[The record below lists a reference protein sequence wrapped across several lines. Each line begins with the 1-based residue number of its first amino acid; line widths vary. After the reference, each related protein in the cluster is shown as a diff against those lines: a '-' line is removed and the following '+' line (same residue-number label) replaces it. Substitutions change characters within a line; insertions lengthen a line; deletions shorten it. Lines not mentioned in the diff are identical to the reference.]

1 MSAGWHKWAL
11 DINSTVITEMFLD
24 WIKKYYIGNTIVI
37 ITFIIITIIIIVATI
52 TIIITFKFF
61 FKAGNECQGIVN
73 SLNFWIIARL
83 NQRES
88 SDFLR

>member
-61 FKAGNECQGIVN
+61 FLKQEMSAKVSLTPWIFELLLVWTNE
-73 SLNFWIIARL
+73 
-83 NQRES
+83 NQVI
-88 SDFLR
+88 F

>member
-61 FKAGNECQGIVN
+61 LKQEMNAKV
-73 SLNFWIIARL
+73 SLTPWIFEL
-83 NQRES
+83 LLVWTKENQVI
-88 SDFLR
+88 F